1 MQEHARSQRAKVFD
15 VRKPHVFSFLLIA
28 STPSDTL
35 HLSSSPTLFLI
46 SPAITHVPMRGHIDN
61 LRAETLTS
69 LSLTHV
75 RFVGD
80 DIYSKLFAFIT
91 LSPFGITCGYIAVIL
106 ATRDLSII
114 LMLAGQFLNECVNYV
129 LKRVIKQ
136 ERPTTGRLDLGL
148 GEGYGMPSS
157 HSQFMA
163 YFATYMILL
172 MHGSS
177 GSVSPHLISLG
188 VALWSILVIYSRVHL
203 YYHTW
208 QQVVAG
214 SICGCAIAAAY
225 YFFVQKFLRLKGMQ
239 DWMLDNAVARWFYL
253 VEREQMDNV
262 YQWEW
267 DQFQQWRK
275 FQQNKTD

>member
-1 MQEHARSQRAKVFD
+1 
-15 VRKPHVFSFLLIA
+15 
-28 STPSDTL
+28 
-35 HLSSSPTLFLI
+35 
-46 SPAITHVPMRGHIDN
+46 MRGHIDN

-80 DIYSKLFAFIT
+80 DIYSKIFAFIT

-106 ATRDLSII
+106 ATRDLSIV

-136 ERPTTGRLDLGL
+136 ERPTTGTKIKNPIHHCLISWIVLGAITDLALSISVGRLDLGL

-172 MHGSS
+172 M
-177 GSVSPHLISLG
+177 
-188 VALWSILVIYSRVHL
+188 YR
-203 YYHTW
+203 
-208 QQVVAG
+208 QVVFPG
-214 SICGCAIAAAY
+214 FQTQGQGRV
-225 YFFVQKFLRLKGMQ
+225 FFMHLVLTSFSFSVLQ
-239 DWMLDNAVARWFYL
+239 AWF
-253 VEREQMDNV
+253 VGIN
-262 YQWEW
+262 
-267 DQFQQWRK
+267 
-275 FQQNKTD
+275 

>member
-1 MQEHARSQRAKVFD
+1 
-15 VRKPHVFSFLLIA
+15 
-28 STPSDTL
+28 
-35 HLSSSPTLFLI
+35 
-46 SPAITHVPMRGHIDN
+46 MRGHIDN

-75 RFVGD
+75 RFVDD
-80 DIYSKLFAFIT
+80 DIYSKIFAFIT

-136 ERPTTGRLDLGL
+136 ERPTTGTKINNPIHHCLISWIVLGAVTDLALSISVGRLDLGL

-177 GSVSPHLISLG
+177 GSISPHLISLG
-188 VALWSILVIYSRVHL
+188 VAFWSILVIYSRVHL

-225 YFFVQKFLRLKGMQ
+225 YFFVQKFLRSKGMQ

-275 FQQNKTD
+275 IQQGKTD